1 MGLLFLK
8 LALNSLMLIKP
19 LHSEQELLVKLTE
32 GSEYAFEQLYLIYSP
47 KIYRKI
53 LQLVK
58 QSAVAEE
65 LLQDVFVK
73 IWEKR
78 ESLDNQKSFK
88 SYLYTIAKNIVVD
101 LFRRAALD
109 RQMLEKFIVDNT
121 ELYYPFDGIDDRD
134 LKSKAI
140 IQKALDKLPPQRK
153 RIYTLIKLEGKSYE
167 EVAEMLVISTSTI
180 NDHVVKATKSLKAYF
195 DENDV
200 ALIALLA
207 CLLIS

>member
-1 MGLLFLK
+1 
-8 LALNSLMLIKP
+8 MLIKP
-19 LHSEQELLVKLTE
+19 LLSEQELLVKLAE
-32 GSEYAFEQLYLIYSP
+32 GDEYAFEQLYLIYSP

-53 LQLVK
+53 VQLVK
-58 QSAVAEE
+58 QTAIAEE

-88 SYLYTIAKNIVVD
+88 SYLYTIAKNMVVD

-121 ELYYPFDGIDDRD
+121 ELYYPFDGIDDPEV
-134 LKSKAI
+134 KSKAI
-140 IQKALDKLPPQRK
+140 IQKALDTLPPQRK

-167 EVAEMLVISTSTI
+167 EVAQMLSISTSTI
-180 NDHVVKATKSLKAYF
+180 NDHVVKATKSLKVYF

-200 ALIALLA
+200 VLIALLA

>member
-1 MGLLFLK
+1 M
-8 LALNSLMLIKP
+8 ATKP
-19 LHSEQELLVKLTE
+19 LYSEQELLVRLAE
-32 GSEYAFEQLYLIYSP
+32 GDQYAFEQIYLSYSP

-58 QSAVAEE
+58 QPAIAEE

-78 ESLDNQKSFK
+78 QVLDNEKSFK
-88 SYLYTIAKNIVVD
+88 SYLYTIAKNMVVD

-109 RQMLEKFIVDNT
+109 RQMLEKFIIDNT
-121 ELYYPFDGIDDRD
+121 ELHYPFEPTEDHEAQ
-134 LKSKAI
+134 SKII
-140 IQKALDKLPPQRK
+140 IQKALETLPLQRK

-167 EVAEMLVISTSTI
+167 EVAELLGVSTSTI
-180 NDHVVKATKSLKAYF
+180 NDHVVKATKSLKVYF
-195 DENDV
+195 DENDM

-207 CLLIS
+207 SILIS